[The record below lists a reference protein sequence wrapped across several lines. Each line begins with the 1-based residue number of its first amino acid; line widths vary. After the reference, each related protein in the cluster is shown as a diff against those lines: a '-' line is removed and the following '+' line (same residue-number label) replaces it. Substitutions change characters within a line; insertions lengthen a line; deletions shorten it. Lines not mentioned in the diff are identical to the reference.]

1 MVNIRKPLLI
11 AAVLIAVVS
20 GVGGC
25 GRTGSR
31 AADLSMAEQYPGP
44 WNESFDLEITQAL
57 AANRI
62 GGCGQYRFRRHYQTP
77 GEAIVECTRDG
88 NSWQAYLVFAT
99 TGKVMGPYAPDPT
112 LR

>member
-1 MVNIRKPLLI
+1 M
-11 AAVLIAVVS
+11 
-20 GVGGC
+20 
-25 GRTGSR
+25 
-31 AADLSMAEQYPGP
+31 
-44 WNESFDLEITQAL
+44 EITQAL